1 MGEQFTIQVPYVAL
15 FNPNNFLMEV
25 NDALKV
31 LKEEGRANIL
41 FRTIRSLDR
50 NVETG
55 TWYIEG
61 DLAPEEGDVE
71 KDPEMQFNR
80 MRDLDNYD
88 CELNLPLLH
97 VLLAAPLYDA
107 QKNIVTHPRYIRL
120 FQIPELIQK
129 IKGWSQA
136 RGILDN
142 GIWYTQATKMYE
154 EDGEIAP
161 GVAKSKRNMVIDG
174 VGDMIVVMVNLLEL
188 TNFNSEAIT
197 AMVASVRKE
206 APPMGNAH
214 YLYHK
219 LRMSNTLSV
228 DYMWEVA
235 GVDSPKQLTRTM
247 FDETQIKYA
256 IGHLGDC
263 LIFANALA
271 NAYEFTLEQALS
283 MAWDEI
289 KDRTGFLNADGVFVK
304 ESDMSENDRIQRAL
318 KDTEKAGDFDGD
330 TGPAIKDELSVGEQ
344 LKDYD
349 GDTQSG
355 AVRGQMSSFTQVD
368 ELGTV
373 EPSTK
378 EISYFP
384 VVPTPEQLSTATDAI
399 HATLGGDSVQ
409 FVRVGTYYGGDTFYP
424 RPHILFEFT
433 LDGRPGTRHQQVE
446 EGEYWEFAD
455 DAASYIVREPI
466 SD

>member
-15 FNPNNFLMEV
+15 FNPNNFLIEV

-55 TWYIEG
+55 AWYIEG
-61 DLAPEEGDVE
+61 DLAPEDGDVE
-71 KDPEMQFNR
+71 EDPEMQFNR
-80 MRDLDNYD
+80 MRDLDNHD

-97 VLLAAPLYDA
+97 VLLAAPLHDA

-188 TNFNSEAIT
+188 TNFNSEAIA

-235 GVDSPKQLTRTM
+235 GVDSPKQLTRAM

-318 KDTEKAGDFDGD
+318 KDTEQAGEFDGD
-330 TGPAIKDELSVGEQ
+330 NSPARKLEVDLSGEHA
-344 LKDYD
+344 
-349 GDTQSG
+349 TTT
-355 AVRGQMSSFTQVD
+355 ARGMTSAFTAVD

-373 EPSTK
+373 EPPTK

-384 VVPTPEQLSTATDAI
+384 VVPTTEQLSAATDAI
-399 HATLGGDSVQ
+399 HATLGVGSVQ